1 MLRFED
7 LMAARILDRQVP
19 DKRLAILG
27 AVGALRAS
35 HSPKSLLSSLV
46 EGEVLTMEQARW
58 VHAQVERYKR
68 SRGVAVYSHL
78 LAREGLPAERVRR
91 LVEQAGPEADLNALG
106 DAVVAAGQL
115 PPHREQQLRF
125 QARLAADRDQAS
137 QVQAWLAAHPSTTS
151 EEQTQVDMVA
161 PSSLTSL
168 SSVPAEGLSGGGA
181 AAPDPAASGAL
192 RLPPDPGASAVL
204 RLGEMA
210 AALAGPVQEE
220 ARRIVRGTLSDADD
234 ELPGPQFRIPDWI
247 DMSDP
252 RTGKQLAGYRILGR
266 VGAGAMGTVYLV
278 DRQDEPTRPVALKL
292 LPKDA
297 DADAKGRFKRE
308 ILANSFF
315 SHPGVIEILDA
326 GETEQGHPFMAM
338 EFFDGSDLSVVLD
351 AEKRL
356 PARRALHLG
365 RQVLEALGACHAA
378 GVVHRDIKPANILVS
393 RDGEV
398 AKLMDFGI
406 ALVRELG
413 EFEGA
418 VFRSMEG
425 GVTGTPEFMS
435 PEQAGGDTLG
445 EASDLY
451 SLGCVLY
458 LMLSGRLPFESESSQ
473 GFISCHLLEDP
484 LPLAQAHADTR
495 ALPRELLDL
504 VDALL
509 RKAPDERPK
518 GAKAVV
524 EVIDQ
529 VLPRLR
535 DKTGRVGLWG
545 MLWGR

>member
-19 DKRLAILG
+19 DKRAPILD
-27 AVGALRAS
+27 AVGRLRSS
-35 HSPKSLLSSLV
+35 HSPKSLLASLV
-46 EGEVLTMEQARW
+46 EGEVLTMDQARW

-68 SRGVAVYSHL
+68 SRSVAVYGHL
-78 LAREGLPAERVRR
+78 LAREGLPADRVRR
-91 LVEQAGPEADLNALG
+91 LVEQVGPDADLNGLG

-115 PPHREQQLRF
+115 TPQREQQLRF

-137 QVQAWLAAHPSTTS
+137 QVQTWLAAHPATGS
-151 EEQTQVDMVA
+151 EEQTQVDLVA
-161 PSSLTSL
+161 PPIGAL
-168 SSVPAEGLSGGGA
+168 GGA
-181 AAPDPAASGAL
+181 LAGALGPPDPAGSGAL

-204 RLGEMA
+204 RLGEVA
-210 AALAGPVQEE
+210 AALAGPAQEE

-234 ELPGPQFRIPDWI
+234 ELPGPQFRIPEWI

-278 DRQDEPTRPVALKL
+278 DRQDDPTRPVALKL
-292 LPKDA
+292 LPSDA
-297 DADAKGRFKRE
+297 SSDAKGRFKRE

-326 GETEQGHPFMAM
+326 GTTEQGHAFMAM
-338 EFFDGSDLSVVLD
+338 EFFDGSDLAVVLD

-356 PARRALHLG
+356 PPRRALLLA
-365 RQVLEALGACHAA
+365 RQVLEALAACHAA
-378 GVVHRDIKPANILVS
+378 GVVHRDIKPGNILVS
-393 RDGEV
+393 RDGET

-484 LPLAQAHADTR
+484 LPLARAHADAK
-495 ALPRELLDL
+495 ALPRELLDV

-518 GAKAVV
+518 GAAAVV